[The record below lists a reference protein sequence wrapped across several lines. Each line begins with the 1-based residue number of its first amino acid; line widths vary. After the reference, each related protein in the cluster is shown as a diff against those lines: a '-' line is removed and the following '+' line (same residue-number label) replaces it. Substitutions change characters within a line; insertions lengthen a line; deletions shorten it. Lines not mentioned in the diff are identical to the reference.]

1 MVPCVAIANGAKVSV
16 VQDVPGYNS
25 WPMIQAVGGKLVC
38 AYSRGT
44 GHTIDEGKR
53 GVFARVSDDGGAT
66 WLDEVCVAD
75 DPSVGEVTIG
85 KGLDADG
92 AMLLWVRRWGAKKG
106 HDLYRT
112 LDGIRFEKI
121 STPSL
126 SPMPMQITDVF
137 AVGNGLMC
145 LWFATGYSTNLCNS
159 SWGTLFSADN
169 GRSWKQTAVESNMPL
184 AELPTEPSAVNL
196 GGGRLLAIARS
207 EKCGRGCQFQLA
219 STDDGMTWKRE
230 ATNIRDVLDSTPSL
244 IYDART
250 KTVYNYYYQRGAKK
264 LRRRVASVDSVFTN
278 PCAWPESE
286 VIFEGSEE
294 GTYNAGN
301 ANAVASGGRHF
312 IALYSGSDRAT
323 SVFVV
328 VPSSRIEGLSQKCRG
343 QVHFD
348 GLFFSRK
355 NGDSGK
361 MGHSF

>member
-1 MVPCVAIANGAKVSV
+1 MKPLDKLIVVFASVCAAVANGAEVSV

-25 WPMIQAVGGKLVC
+25 WPMIQMVGNRLVC

-44 GHTIDEGKR
+44 GHTIAEGKR
-53 GVFARVSDDGGAT
+53 GVFARVSDDGGTT
-66 WLDEVCVAD
+66 WLDEVCVVN

-92 AMLLWVRRWGAKKG
+92 AMLLWVRRWGVEKG

-112 LDGIRFEKI
+112 KDGVRFEKI

-137 AVGNGLMC
+137 AVADGLMC
-145 LWFATGYSTNLCNS
+145 LWFATDYSTNLCSS

-169 GRSWKQTAVESNMPL
+169 GRTWKQTAVESNLPL

-207 EKCGRGCQFQLA
+207 EKCGSGCQFQLT
-219 STDDGMTWKRE
+219 STDGGATWKRE

-250 KTVYNYYYQRGAKK
+250 KTVYNYYYQRGEKK
-264 LRRRVASVDSVFTN
+264 LRRRIASVDAVFGN

-286 VIFEGSEE
+286 VIFEGREE
-294 GTYNAGN
+294 GIYNAGN

-312 IALYSGSDRAT
+312 IALYSGSGRAT

-328 VPSSRIEGLSQKCRG
+328 LPVSANERRIEK
-343 QVHFD
+343 
-348 GLFFSRK
+348 
-355 NGDSGK
+355 
-361 MGHSF
+361 